1 MAVMPGNGW
10 LSPALFV
17 MAPTATGTDSMQA
30 KLTMTA
36 SDWLLLILLSV
47 LWGASFF
54 FVELAVDDIP
64 PFTLA
69 LARCAVAAVF
79 LLVYV
84 RINGFALPQDAATW
98 RSLAVLAAL
107 NTLFPFTLIFWG
119 QTHITSSLA
128 SILNATAP
136 LFSIVIAHLATSDE
150 RMTVPRAFGVV
161 IGFVGTVMMI
171 GVDALRDV
179 GVHVL
184 AQLAIV
190 AAAFCY
196 ACSGVYGR
204 RFKAY
209 PPSVVSASI
218 MMIGSAM
225 LLPLSLA
232 VDRPWM
238 LPMPSGV
245 ALASMVGLGLISTG
259 LAFLIYFRVL
269 ARAGAV
275 NFQLVAFLIPVSAIL
290 LGVGVLGERLE
301 TRHIVGMAA
310 IAVGLAIIDGRPL
323 RALKRR
329 FGRAQEA

>member
-1 MAVMPGNGW
+1 
-10 LSPALFV
+10 
-17 MAPTATGTDSMQA
+17 MQA

-36 SDWLLLILLSV
+36 SDWLLLILLSI

-69 LARCAVAAVF
+69 LARCAVAAAF
-79 LLVYV
+79 LLIYV
-84 RINGFALPQDAATW
+84 RVSGFTLPHDAATW
-98 RSLAVLAAL
+98 RALAVLAAL

-136 LFSIVIAHLATSDE
+136 LFSILLAHFATTDD
-150 RMTVPRAFGVV
+150 RMTLRRAFGVV
-161 IGFVGTVMMI
+161 IGFAGAVVMI
-171 GVDALRDV
+171 GVDALRDI

-196 ACSGVYGR
+196 ASAGVYGR
-204 RFKAY
+204 RFKTY
-209 PPSVVSASI
+209 PPSVVAASI
-218 MMIGSAM
+218 MTIGSCM

-238 LPMPSGV
+238 LPMPSGP
-245 ALASMVGLGLISTG
+245 ALASMFGLGLISTG

-301 TRHIVGMAA
+301 SRHVLGMAA

-323 RALKRR
+323 RALRRR
-329 FGRAQEA
+329 FGRPQEA

>member
-1 MAVMPGNGW
+1 
-10 LSPALFV
+10 
-17 MAPTATGTDSMQA
+17 MQA

-36 SDWLLLILLSV
+36 SDWLLLILLSI

-54 FVELAVDDIP
+54 FVELAVEDIP

-69 LARCAVAAVF
+69 FARCAVAALF
-79 LLVYV
+79 LLLYV
-84 RINGFALPQDAATW
+84 RVNGFSLPKDAATW
-98 RSLAVLAAL
+98 RSLAVLAVL

-136 LFSIVIAHLATSDE
+136 LFSILLAHFATTDE
-150 RMTVPRAFGVV
+150 RMTAPRAFGVV
-161 IGFVGTVMMI
+161 IGFVGVVVMI

-190 AAAFCY
+190 LAAFCY
-196 ACSGVYGR
+196 ACSGVFGR

-209 PPSVVSASI
+209 PPSVVAASI
-218 MMIGSAM
+218 MMLGSCM
-225 LLPLSLA
+225 LLPLALI

-238 LPMPSGV
+238 LPMPSS
-245 ALASMVGLGLISTG
+245 AAFASMLGLGLISTG

-290 LGVGVLGERLE
+290 LGVGLLNERLE
-301 TRHIVGMAA
+301 SRHLIGMAA

-323 RALKRR
+323 RALRR
-329 FGRAQEA
+329 LVNGEAKAA

>member
-1 MAVMPGNGW
+1 
-10 LSPALFV
+10 
-17 MAPTATGTDSMQA
+17 MQT

-69 LARCAVAAVF
+69 LARCAIAAVF
-79 LLVYV
+79 LLFYV
-84 RINGFALPQDAATW
+84 RVNGFSLPQDAATW
-98 RSLAVLAAL
+98 RAVAVLAAL

-128 SILNATAP
+128 GILNATAP
-136 LFSIVIAHLATSDE
+136 LFSIVLAHFATADE
-150 RMTVPRAFGVV
+150 RMTMQRAFGVV
-161 IGFVGTVMMI
+161 VGFVGAVVMI

-190 AAAFCY
+190 LAAFCY

-204 RFKAY
+204 RFKTY
-209 PPSVVSASI
+209 PPSVVAASI
-218 MMIGSAM
+218 MVIGSCM
-225 LLPLSLA
+225 LLPFSFLI
-232 VDRPWM
+232 DRPWM
-238 LPMPSGV
+238 LPMPSSV
-245 ALASMVGLGLISTG
+245 ALASTFGLGFVSTG

-269 ARAGAV
+269 SRAGAV

-301 TRHIVGMAA
+301 SRHLIGMAA
-310 IAVGLAIIDGRPL
+310 IALGLAIIDGRPL

>member
-1 MAVMPGNGW
+1 
-10 LSPALFV
+10 
-17 MAPTATGTDSMQA
+17 MQA

-69 LARCAVAAVF
+69 LARCAIAAVF

-84 RINGFALPQDAATW
+84 RINGFALPRDAATW

-119 QTHITSSLA
+119 QTHIASSLA
-128 SILNATAP
+128 GILNATAP
-136 LFSIVIAHLATSDE
+136 LFSIVIAHFATTDE
-150 RMTVPRAFGVV
+150 RMTAARAAGVV
-161 IGFVGTVMMI
+161 IGFVGAVVMI
-171 GVDALRDV
+171 GVDALGDV

-196 ACSGVYGR
+196 ASAGVYGR

-209 PPSVVSASI
+209 PPSVIAVSI
-218 MMIGSAM
+218 MMLGSCM
-225 LLPLSLA
+225 LLPLALLI
-232 VDRPWM
+232 DRPWA
-238 LPMPSGV
+238 LAMPSAV
-245 ALASMVGLGLISTG
+245 AFASTIGLGLVSTG
-259 LAFLIYFRVL
+259 VAFLIYFRVL

-290 LGVGVLGERLE
+290 LGVGVLGEHLE
-301 TRHIVGMAA
+301 SRHVVGMAA
-310 IAVGLAIIDGRPL
+310 IALGLAIIDGRPL
-323 RALKRR
+323 RALRRR